1 MSTQHP
7 AAQAAAVALA
17 DAILAEYNDS
27 SSKLKGF
34 SAAVIEKIAVY
45 EKSLQVKAKARSK
58 DKT

>member
-1 MSTQHP
+1 MSTHDS
-7 AAQAAAVALA
+7 AAQVAAVALA

-45 EKSLQVKAKARSK
+45 EKSLQVKVKSK
-58 DKT
+58 DRT